1 MFTGIIEYLG
11 EIIEMHNI
19 GNELEITIKTNIS
32 EEIKLGQSIACNGT
46 CLTVTKLE
54 KNNISFFIS
63 AETIAKTTIANWYL
77 GQIINLELAMQ
88 AHARFDGHMVSG
100 HIDARA
106 IVQDISKKNDS
117 HIVIIEIPSAYIE
130 YIIDKGSIAIDGIS
144 LTINEIKHNMIY
156 LNIIPHSWNNTN
168 MQYLQ
173 AKDEV
178 NIEIDLIAKYIK
190 KLHAK

>member
-11 EIIEMHNI
+11 EIIEIHNI

-117 HIVIIEIPSAYIE
+117 HIVIIEIPPAYIE
-130 YIIDKGSIAIDGIS
+130 YIID
-144 LTINEIKHNMIY
+144 NNN
-156 LNIIPHSWNNTN
+156 NI
-168 MQYLQ
+168 
-173 AKDEV
+173 
-178 NIEIDLIAKYIK
+178 
-190 KLHAK
+190 LHTEED